1 MVRIRLPIVLKSWW
15 FKIAIQVSIGYKT
28 TEYIHPIADHVEVE
42 ISKFFKWI
50 KTTIINYLYRTCN
63 FTFLSFFF
71 SFFLNYYQFYL
82 QFCQVNGI
90 VNYPSRQKLQL
101 IIGQVPNNKISRERG
116 EKNKSKVAVNKSFEV
131 MGQMFSTKISFQ
143 VL

>member
-1 MVRIRLPIVLKSWW
+1 M
-15 FKIAIQVSIGYKT
+15 Q
-28 TEYIHPIADHVEVE
+28 YIHPIANHVEAE
-42 ISKFFKWI
+42 ISKFLKWI

-63 FTFLSFFF
+63 LSFLSFFLF
-71 SFFLNYYQFYL
+71 LFFFFFNYYQFYL